1 MYDLDSLADL
11 LKRVKHFKSLDVADR
26 RAIIALGE
34 VLHFPAEATIFTEG
48 APCAGMFV
56 LLKGQVQLRK
66 FGPQGQEHILAVINP
81 VIMFNEV
88 PVLDGGPNV
97 ATAVAS
103 QESVT
108 WRIPCEAFH
117 TLLRR
122 YPPMGIGLLR
132 VMATRN
138 RFLISQYEDLSFRS
152 VVARTAK
159 LLLDL
164 SGDGQNPIDRRA
176 NPNVELAARVAT
188 GPEPFS
194 RSLGMLRRSGYIQ
207 CTRRI
212 IRVLY
217 PAALA
222 EMAAVELL

>member
-1 MYDLDSLADL
+1 MYDGDSLADL
-11 LKRVKHFKSLDVADR
+11 LKRVTHFKSLEVADR
-26 RAIIALGE
+26 QAIIAMGE
-34 VLHFPAEATIFTEG
+34 VLHFPAAATIFTEG

-117 TLLRR
+117 TLLRQ
-122 YPPMGIGLLR
+122 YPHMGMGLLR

-164 SGDGQNPIDRRA
+164 SDDGQNPIDRRA

-194 RSLGMLRRSGYIQ
+194 RALSDLRRSGYIQ
-207 CTRRI
+207 CNRRT

>member
-1 MYDLDSLADL
+1 MYDVDSLADL
-11 LKRVKHFKSLDVADR
+11 LKRVTHFKSLEMADR
-26 RAIIALGE
+26 RAIIAMGE

-97 ATAVAS
+97 ATAVAN
-103 QESVT
+103 QPSVT
-108 WRIPCEAFH
+108 WRIHSEAFQ
-117 TLLRR
+117 TLLRQ
-122 YPPMGIGLLR
+122 YPQMGIGLLR

-152 VVARTAK
+152 VVARAAK
-159 LLLDL
+159 LLLDV
-164 SGDGQNPIDRRA
+164 SNGGQNLIDRRA

-194 RSLGMLRRSGYIQ
+194 RSLSVLRLSGYIQ
-207 CTRRI
+207 CTRRTI
-212 IRVLY
+212 HILY
-217 PAALA
+217 PEALA
-222 EMAAVELL
+222 EMAAVEIL